1 MFERQGRVRN
11 VLEGGNGRLFLGDQ
25 DGFAVEWFVSDTPFS
40 LPLSESWRRTLRRRA
55 RELKRRG
62 IPYVFCLVPDAHFVY
77 AEDMP
82 PELNASEYAPP
93 GEVFLDAQR
102 GLDGITFVDPRADL
116 VEAKGLLDIYR
127 KTDTHWTQ
135 YGSFVGYKTLA
146 RALSPL
152 LPMSVLQARDVTF
165 EYRRW
170 FGDLGVRV
178 EPERTEDAPRAK
190 VTRNEYRRVYEN
202 DGYKRMG
209 CQETLAEDAAPGRAL
224 FFRDSFFTDQA
235 EYVLRSFR
243 HVLTAGTTTSLFLD
257 EVDAWKPHVVVSHV
271 GERRLYSFE
280 WDHRRDGFDDT
291 FRSDF
296 SSPRGRAA
304 QKALLLQE
312 AGRSEEALAA
322 IEGFEADPD
331 LRHDHA
337 YVAAQVLVA
346 AGLFARAAAAIEVG
360 LASYPGRA
368 SYLSVAAMI
377 AFARGEFRDALAL
390 AERAVDA
397 APYNGHHHQT
407 YSWILLNSGESE
419 MARRHLAATLRH
431 IDDFSVLWYQSSL
444 ACEAVGDKL
453 GASDAI
459 VQALM
464 LDSGEATFR
473 KQAMK
478 VWRN

>member
-1 MFERQGRVRN
+1 
-11 VLEGGNGRLFLGDQ
+11 
-25 DGFAVEWFVSDTPFS
+25 
-40 LPLSESWRRTLRRRA
+40 
-55 RELKRRG
+55 
-62 IPYVFCLVPDAHFVY
+62 
-77 AEDMP
+77 
-82 PELNASEYAPP
+82 
-93 GEVFLDAQR
+93 
-102 GLDGITFVDPRADL
+102 
-116 VEAKGLLDIYR
+116 
-127 KTDTHWTQ
+127 
-135 YGSFVGYKTLA
+135 
-146 RALSPL
+146 
-152 LPMSVLQARDVTF
+152 
-165 EYRRW
+165 
-170 FGDLGVRV
+170 
-178 EPERTEDAPRAK
+178 
-190 VTRNEYRRVYEN
+190 
-202 DGYKRMG
+202 
-209 CQETLAEDAAPGRAL
+209 
-224 FFRDSFFTDQA
+224 
-235 EYVLRSFR
+235 
-243 HVLTAGTTTSLFLD
+243 
-257 EVDAWKPHVVVSHV
+257 
-271 GERRLYSFE
+271 
-280 WDHRRDGFDDT
+280 
-291 FRSDF
+291 
-296 SSPRGRAA
+296 
-304 QKALLLQE
+304 LLLQE